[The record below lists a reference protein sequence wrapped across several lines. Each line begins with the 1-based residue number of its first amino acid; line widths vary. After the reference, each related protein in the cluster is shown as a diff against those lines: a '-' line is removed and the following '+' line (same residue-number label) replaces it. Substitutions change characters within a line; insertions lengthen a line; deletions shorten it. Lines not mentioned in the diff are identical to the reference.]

1 MSKISKVYQ
10 VSDEEFIKIIQE
22 NFSYSDCLKA
32 LGLSTG
38 QLAVRYF
45 LVGVVVILIRGIVTE
60 KITAMLMKKQ
70 AK

>member
-1 MSKISKVYQ
+1 
-10 VSDEEFIKIIQE
+10 
-22 NFSYSDCLKA
+22 
-32 LGLSTG
+32 
-38 QLAVRYF
+38 RYF